1 MIKKPLTKKL
11 FNDIKKNYFI
21 LISVEQL
28 LYKYANVMQQI
39 DSSSCGFFTIT
50 YAIDIAFGIDPKN
63 PSVFITNATLV
74 LKKNIKNI
82 IIILGIF

>member
-1 MIKKPLTKKL
+1 
-11 FNDIKKNYFI
+11 
-21 LISVEQL
+21 
-28 LYKYANVMQQI
+28 MQQI

-74 LKKNIKNI
+74 LKIYIKNI
-82 IIILGIF
+82 IIILGIFKNASYIYQFHLFIQPLQF